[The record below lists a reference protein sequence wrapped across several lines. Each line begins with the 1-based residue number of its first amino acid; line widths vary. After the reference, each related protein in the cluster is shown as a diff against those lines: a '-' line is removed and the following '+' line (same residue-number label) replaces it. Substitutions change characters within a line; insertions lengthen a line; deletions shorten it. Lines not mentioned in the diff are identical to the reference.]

1 MICSLTVMEVLKYD
15 RTLGRICDVKK
26 ALRDVDCCFI
36 VRKKNKM
43 YKCLRSKR
51 QTKEWGKG
59 LYK

>member
-1 MICSLTVMEVLKYD
+1 MEVLKCD
-15 RTLGRICDVKK
+15 RTLGKICDVKK

-43 YKCLRSKR
+43 YKRLRSKR

-59 LYK
+59 LGK